1 MLSLDREDILLAA
14 HASDWRDALQQAA
27 DALVAG
33 GRATPDYREGLL
45 AREAQSSTYLG
56 QGIAI
61 PHGTPDSREAV
72 LATGVRVLQ
81 FPQGVEWHD
90 GNRVFLLVTI
100 AAQSDEHLDI
110 LRALTRVLDRDGVS
124 ERLASATTAEEVLS
138 ELGREVVPPRLDA
151 ETLLCG
157 FPARD
162 RDELVLAGAARLR
175 QAGCVSDG
183 FISAM
188 LAAQPVA
195 LGQGVWLAQSQ
206 QDVTRSA
213 LAIVTPEKALETRHG
228 RITALACLAVDAQQG
243 QHQSLLERLLTL
255 LEEGAGESLPGL
267 SASALL
273 ARLSGES
280 ATAQLAQVVLLNAH
294 GLHARPAKQLVQA
307 AREAGEQHGVIPA
320 LRLEGDD
327 SGVVS
332 AASLTKVLGLGAR
345 RGQTLIFSASGD
357 DSAANQAALS
367 MMVSAVQ
374 AGLGEAV
381 EPLADW
387 RADAATPLEAS
398 EQQATGDTQQ
408 AAPAADSVVP
418 AVAASPGMAIAP
430 CWVMRL
436 PRFVYE
442 TRSDAG
448 TDREAERLV
457 ASIQTAREQLLALV
471 NRAEGAEMAE
481 ILSMHEEMLGD
492 PELFAAARESLDEGH
507 SAEAAWWSAIDS
519 AASAQENLADRLLAE
534 RAADLRD
541 VGRRVLGVLTDTPLP
556 SAPETPHVLVT
567 EDIGPSDVARLDT
580 TRVRGLVTAL
590 GGATSHSAI
599 LARSLGIPAVVGAGP
614 SVLAIAD
621 GSELIVDGERG
632 RVSVMPSASRRARA
646 EEAIAGHEQR
656 QAAAW
661 ESRMAPATTLDGHH
675 VEVVANLGNTA
686 HAGDAVE
693 RGAEGVGLLRTE
705 FVFMAHPQAPDLAT
719 QTAQYGEA
727 LDALEGR
734 PLVARTLDVGGDKP
748 LPYWPLPRED
758 NPFLGLRGIRL
769 ALTRP
774 EVLETQVRALLTAA
788 GARPIRLMFPM
799 VKDLAE
805 LRGARAIVD
814 RVRAELDAAYAAEH
828 GQPPVRDV
836 QVGVMIE
843 IPSAALTAASI
854 APEVDFFSVGTNDL
868 TQYTLAIDRGHATL
882 SAQADGLH
890 PAVLRLIEMTVSAA
904 HAHGAWVGVCG
915 ELASD
920 DQAVG
925 VLVGLGVDELS
936 VSSRQIPLVKAR
948 VRELDLAT
956 AREQARV
963 ALAQPTSEDV
973 RSALEALLEQGEPS
987 VAEVTSGA
995 ADSHADSSAAS
1006 NPDSSAASNP
1016 DSSGYSPRESV

>member
-14 HASDWRDALQQAA
+14 HATDWRDALQQAA

-33 GRATPDYREGLL
+33 GRATVAYREGLL

-61 PHGTPDSREAV
+61 PHGTPDSRDAV
-72 LATGVRVLQ
+72 LSTGVRVLQ
-81 FPQGVEWHD
+81 FPDGVEWHD

-124 ERLASATTAEEVLS
+124 ERLATASEPEQILA
-138 ELGREVVPPRLDA
+138 ELGQEVKPARLDA
-151 ETLLCG
+151 DTVLTG

-162 RDELVLAGAARLR
+162 RDELVLAAAARLR
-175 QAGCVSDG
+175 QAGCVGDG

-188 LAAQPVA
+188 LSAEPRA
-195 LGQGVWLAQSQ
+195 LGQGIWLVQSD
-206 QDVTRSA
+206 QDVSQA
-213 LAIVTPEKALETRHG
+213 GLAVVTPEKSLETRHG
-228 RITALACLAVDAQQG
+228 RINALACLARVPSQG
-243 QHQSLLERLLTL
+243 QHHKPLLERLLIL
-255 LEEGAGESLPGL
+255 LEDGGGDRLPGL
-267 SASALL
+267 STAALL

-280 ATAQLAQVVLLNAH
+280 ATAQVVRVTLLNAH

-307 AREAGEQHGVIPA
+307 ARDAGERHGVIPS
-320 LRLEGDD
+320 LRLEEGGD
-327 SGVVS
+327 GVVS

-345 RGQTLIFSASGD
+345 RGQALVFSAATED
-357 DSAANQAALS
+357 QAKAEAALA
-367 MMVSAVQ
+367 MMVAAVQ

-381 EPLADW
+381 EPLADQ
-387 RADAATPLEAS
+387 RPTAGTSVIESAGQTSDVEAP
-398 EQQATGDTQQ
+398 T
-408 AAPAADSVVP
+408 ADSVVP

-436 PRFVYE
+436 PRFDYSA
-442 TRSDAG
+442 RSDAG
-448 TDREAERLV
+448 ADNEVARLEVGIQEARL
-457 ASIQTAREQLLALV
+457 QLQALV

-492 PELFAAARESLDEGH
+492 PELFVAARESLEEGS

-519 AASAQENLADRLLAE
+519 AARAQENLADRLLAE

-541 VGRRVLGVLTDTPLP
+541 VGRRVLGVLTETPLP

-599 LARSLGIPAVVGAGP
+599 LARSLGIPAVVGAGQ

-621 GSELIVDGERG
+621 GTELIVDGERG
-632 RVSVMPSASRRARA
+632 RVSVAPSASRRARA
-646 EEAIAGHEQR
+646 EEAIAGREQR

-661 ESRMAPATTLDGHH
+661 ESRMAPAMTRDGHH

-719 QTAQYGEA
+719 QITQYGEA
-727 LDALEGR
+727 LDALDGR

-748 LPYWPLPRED
+748 LSYWPLPRED

-788 GARPIRLMFPM
+788 GSRPIRLMFPM

-805 LRGARAIVD
+805 LRAARVIVD
-814 RVRAELDAAYAAEH
+814 RVRDELDAEHEAEH
-828 GQPPVRDV
+828 GQPPQRDV

-890 PAVLRLIEMTVSAA
+890 PAVLRLIEMTVNAA

-963 ALAQPTSEDV
+963 ALIQPTSEDV
-973 RSALEALLEQGEPS
+973 RSALDALL
-987 VAEVTSGA
+987 
-995 ADSHADSSAAS
+995 DHADTAQGTSLDTL
-1006 NPDSSAASNP
+1006 NQ
-1016 DSSGYSPRESV
+1016 ESV

>member
-1 MLSLDREDILLAA
+1 MLSLAHEDVLLAA
-14 HASDWRDALQQAA
+14 HANDWRDALNQAA

-33 GRATPDYREGLL
+33 GRATPAYREGLL

-90 GNRVFLLVTI
+90 GNRVFLVVTI

-110 LRALTRVLDRDGVS
+110 LRSLTRVLDREGVS
-124 ERLASATTAEEVLS
+124 ERLASATTAEQILA
-138 ELGREVVPPRLDA
+138 ELGREVIPPRLDA
-151 ETLLCG
+151 DTVLCG

-175 QAGCVSDG
+175 QAGCVGDG
-183 FISAM
+183 FLTAM
-188 LAAQPVA
+188 LQTEPNA
-195 LGQGVWLAQSQ
+195 LGQGIWLVQSR
-206 QDVTRSA
+206 QDVSQPA
-213 LAIVTPEKALETRHG
+213 LSVVTPEKALDTRHG
-228 RITALACLAVDAQQG
+228 RINAVACLALDADGG
-243 QHQSLLERLLTL
+243 QHRVLLERLLTL
-255 LEEGAGESLPGL
+255 LEDGVGERLPGL
-267 SASALL
+267 STSALL
-273 ARLSGES
+273 ARLLGES
-280 ATAQLAQVVLLNAH
+280 STAQLASVTLLNAH

-307 AREAGEQHGVIPA
+307 ARDAGESFGIIPS
-320 LRLEGDD
+320 LRLEQGE
-327 SGVVS
+327 GGIVS

-345 RGQTLIFSASGD
+345 RGQTLVFSANGED
-357 DSAANQAALS
+357 ARANQAALDA
-367 MMVSAVQ
+367 MVAAVK
-374 AGLGEAV
+374 AGLGESV
-381 EPLADW
+381 EPLMDQ
-387 RADAATPLEAS
+387 RPEAS
-398 EQQATGDTQQ
+398 APDAQPASDKV
-408 AAPAADSVVP
+408 AAPEADSVVP
-418 AVAASPGMAIAP
+418 AVGASPGMAIAP
-430 CWVMRL
+430 CWVMYQ
-436 PRFVYE
+436 PRFLYE
-442 TRSDAG
+442 ARSDAG
-448 TDREAERLV
+448 AEHEAQRL
-457 ASIQTAREQLLALV
+457 ASGIQTAREQLQELV

-492 PELFAAARESLDEGH
+492 PELFAAARESLEEGH

-519 AASAQENLADRLLAE
+519 AARAQENLADRLLAE

-580 TRVRGLVTAL
+580 SRVRGLVTAL

-661 ESRMAPATTLDGHH
+661 ETRMAPAITRDGHQ

-727 LDALEGR
+727 LDALDGR

-774 EVLETQVRALLTAA
+774 EVLETQVRALLMAA
-788 GARPIRLMFPM
+788 GSRPIRLMFPM

-805 LRGARAIVD
+805 LRAARAIVE
-814 RVRAELDAAYAAEH
+814 RVRSELDAAHEAEH
-828 GQPPVRDV
+828 GQPLMRDV

-890 PAVLRLIEMTVSAA
+890 PAVLRLIEMTVAAA

-948 VRELDLAT
+948 VRELDLT
-956 AREQARV
+956 MAREQARV

-973 RSALEALLEQGEPS
+973 RSALDSLIEQN
-987 VAEVTSGA
+987 AQ
-995 ADSHADSSAAS
+995 SH
-1006 NPDSSAASNP
+1006 
-1016 DSSGYSPRESV
+1016 PRQEEQV